1 MITEQENTIQSVA
14 SVQTFSIKSEIR
26 HSNAQGT
33 LVISVVLSFIRP
45 FLEGDFGQQQHREV
59 QESVA
64 LKANETLSAWH
75 EELHVQG
82 IKWKRN
88 YWEGIKGKSN
98 PQQVPSVKQESN
110 YYKEVA
116 LNTTNNYYKC
126 MDFSAEV
133 TATSAWY

>member
-33 LVISVVLSFIRP
+33 LVISAVLSFIRP

-64 LKANETLSAWH
+64 LKANETLEVHGMKNSTCKA
-75 EELHVQG
+75 LS
-82 IKWKRN
+82 
-88 YWEGIKGKSN
+88 GKEITERGLKARATTSKC
-98 PQQVPSVKQESN
+98 P
-110 YYKEVA
+110 A
-116 LNTTNNYYKC
+116 LNERVTTTRK
-126 MDFSAEV
+126 
-133 TATSAWY
+133 WH